1 MSERVLIDKAGG
13 VLTITLNRPEK
24 KNALTSADYTRLGG
38 AIDAANDEP
47 EVRAI
52 LLQANGD
59 MFTAGHDVSEFAAIN
74 AGDSGV
80 RPSGDRPAS
89 DRPSG
94 EPFLLAL
101 ANARKPLV
109 AAVHGRAVGIGLTML
124 LHCDLVYVAEDALL
138 SCPFVSL
145 ALIPEAASS
154 LLLPARIGHV
164 RAFEMFT
171 LGTPIDGRTA
181 AAWGIA
187 NAALPAGEVQAK
199 ARAAAQALAAQPA
212 TAVRVTKA
220 LMRDV
225 PAMTQRIDQ
234 EFGHFYAQLKSPEAR
249 EAFTAFFEKR
259 PADFSKI

>member
-1 MSERVLIDKAGG
+1 MTDWVLIEKDGG

-24 KNALTSADYTRLGG
+24 KNALTSDSYKRIGG
-38 AIDAANDEP
+38 AIDAANDDP
-47 EVRAI
+47 AVRVI
-52 LLQANGD
+52 LIQANGD
-59 MFTAGHDVSEFAAIN
+59 MFTAGHDVSEFAAVN
-74 AGDSGV
+74 AGGEM
-80 RPSGDRPAS
+80 AE
-89 DRPSG
+89 RPSG
-94 EPFLLAL
+94 EPLLLAL
-101 ANARKPLV
+101 ARAQKPLV

-138 SCPFVSL
+138 SSPFVNL
-145 ALIPEAASS
+145 ALVPEAASS

-164 RAFEMFT
+164 RAFELFT

-181 AAWGIA
+181 AEWGIA

-199 ARAAAQALAAQPA
+199 ALAAAQALAAKPA
-212 TAVRVTKA
+212 AAVRVTKA

-249 EAFTAFFEKR
+249 EAFAAFFEKR
-259 PADFSKI
+259 PADFTKI